1 VRDPGPEMGEKYVKA
16 VLFRS
21 ERRFD
26 AFHKRLRDS
35 GVEVTVLDFDM
46 PDWVDFDFSGFDIVI
61 YFPAFEYTSNHPQ
74 ALTRVQDNLMHI
86 HRLNPHLRMFP
97 CPNVIPFYS
106 DKYRQSLF
114 LRSKGLPFPETY
126 AMSSEQSL
134 DEIARRLGFPLVVKN
149 RFGAGGDFVFK
160 VTSKDELLHLY
171 RMSQLDIFRPRAI
184 WHFIRMLSSRV
195 FYYHLIRE
203 RRMAYPFFSPPL
215 LAQKFVPHERDIKTV
230 VGDGN
235 VVEAHWR
242 GKADEQM
249 WKVNIDGGGIGEWSF
264 VPQEII
270 DLSEKL
276 AAELKATWLNI
287 DIIQSN
293 GRWVVTEFSPVWHH
307 YAYKEKPSFIYKDDY
322 NIGVPLEIALDLERI
337 IVDSLVASARGDK
350 AS

>member
-1 VRDPGPEMGEKYVKA
+1 VKA
-16 VLFRS
+16 VLFKS

-26 AFHKRLRDS
+26 AFLKRLREN
-35 GVEVTVLDFDM
+35 GVDVTVLDFDL
-46 PDWVDFDFSGFDIVI
+46 PDWVDFDFTDIDILI

-86 HRLNPHLRMFP
+86 HRLYPHLRMFP

-114 LRSKGLPFPETY
+114 LRARHLPYPETY
-126 AMSSEQSL
+126 PMSSEQSL
-134 DEIARRLGFPLVVKN
+134 DEIVQRLGFPMVVKN
-149 RFGAGGDFVFK
+149 RFGAGGDFVLK
-160 VTSKDELLHLY
+160 VTSRDELLHLY
-171 RMSQLDIFRPRAI
+171 RLSQLDLFRPRAI
-184 WHFIRMLSSRV
+184 MHYLKMLGSRM

-230 VGDGN
+230 VGDGK

-249 WKVNIDGGGIGEWSF
+249 WKVNIDGGGIGEWSY

-270 DLSEKL
+270 DLSERL

-293 GRWVVTEFSPVWHH
+293 GQWVITEFSPVWHH

-322 NIGVPLEIALDLERI
+322 NIPMPLEISLDLERI
-337 IVDSLVASARGDK
+337 IVESLVAAARRARAG
-350 AS
+350 